1 MDAVPGTRPS
11 LLVRLRNA
19 QDERAWAEFVAI
31 YSPLIHKLAR
41 RKGFQDADA
50 DDLVQEVLQAVAF
63 AIDRWDPD
71 PARGSFRNWLFRIA
85 RNMMINFLANQNRQP
100 RGAGGIDLP
109 APLESQSA
117 MSMEDS
123 MQFDLAYKQQCFR
136 WAAGQIRHEFQENTW
151 RAFWETWVVGKKP
164 KDVAAELGKNVG
176 AVYMARSR
184 VVARLRQ
191 VIEGVES
198 TAHDCEVT
206 GIQDRVCGNREN

>member
-1 MDAVPGTRPS
+1 MDAMPGTRPS

-19 QDERAWAEFVAI
+19 QDERAWAEFTAI
-31 YSPLIHKLAR
+31 YCPLIYKFAR

-50 DDLVQEVLQAVAF
+50 ADLVQEVLLAVAS

-71 PARGSFRNWLFRIA
+71 PARGPFRNWLFRIA
-85 RNMMINFLANQNRQP
+85 RNMMIDFLASQHRHP
-100 RGAGGIDLP
+100 PGIGGTDFAKLLEARPP
-109 APLESQSA
+109 ASL
-117 MSMEDS
+117 EDS
-123 MQFDLAYKQQCFR
+123 AQFELAYKQQCFR
-136 WAAGQIRHEFQENTW
+136 WAADRIRHEFQETTW

-164 KDVAAELGKNVG
+164 KDVAVELGMSVG

-198 TAHDCEVT
+198 ESSMAPSD
-206 GIQDRVCGNREN
+206 